1 MPAPNPYVLPASPSG
16 EPLTIGAPQHTR
28 RKRLQ
33 REQAALANE
42 SKMQVRLKFPRD
54 VYHSDNVQ
62 LTLIKCREDLE
73 QESYE
78 YKYYPDMFP
87 MLLVQVFPPLT
98 SGKTLLQ
105 RIEVALHKDE
115 CRQVLYVVVPGGHMW
130 DLETLLPRAGY
141 KLLDDD
147 VLTSSPKHGRCDYQE
162 TYVNIFANDKLA
174 NDKHKTRKDLPAD
187 FYSRRVIPEYEDES
201 EDDYGNADQC
211 PGDVCTLGFTPIVP
225 GLIWEVCTLGP
236 DEARVVC
243 AAALDWAGA
252 TDDEIDAAKRVVTI
266 AVLDCPDTTF
276 VGSVCADF
284 VHFQQGNKRIYA
296 RFGAVQDRAI
306 DIESPVTIYYGRM
319 SSGFA
324 ECMYEETTWEAY
336 CVSRCPW
343 H

>member
-1 MPAPNPYVLPASPSG
+1 MTALVYIKARITTRNACTQSLRAAGLAVWRTADYRCSPAYAEEATTARAG
-16 EPLTIGAPQHTR
+16 GAC
-28 RKRLQ
+28 Q
-33 REQAALANE
+33 REQ
-42 SKMQVRLKFPRD
+42 D
-54 VYHSDNVQ
+54 VGA
-62 LTLIKCREDLE
+62 I
-73 QESYE
+73 
-78 YKYYPDMFP
+78 
-87 MLLVQVFPPLT
+87 
-98 SGKTLLQ
+98 
-105 RIEVALHKDE
+105 
-115 CRQVLYVVVPGGHMW
+115 
-130 DLETLLPRAGY
+130 
-141 KLLDDD
+141 
-147 VLTSSPKHGRCDYQE
+147 
-162 TYVNIFANDKLA
+162 
-174 NDKHKTRKDLPAD
+174 
-187 FYSRRVIPEYEDES
+187 EDES